1 MAAPNRV
8 EELRKRYHENPKKFF
23 APFANELRK
32 TGQVDRA
39 ILICQKHL
47 GEQPASMNGFV
58 VYGQCLFELGQL
70 DEARGPFESA
80 LALDPENLIALRHL
94 GDIAR
99 LGGDTETARSWYT
112 RLLEFDR
119 RNDEVIALLEEVG
132 GRQDV
137 EPASG
142 PSRAPNII
150 SVAPSV
156 RVTASSQ
163 AMGLPADAPAM
174 PPRGSTPI
182 RPITPAP
189 AQAPAAVSR
198 PPALEDAKTVE
209 VFVPPKPD
217 KPAKRASLF
226 DVAFDFGEGSS
237 APAPAPVAKPA
248 PRTPT
253 PAFVAA
259 PPVAPPAAPPVAP
272 PPASVGETTEP
283 LMPRFR
289 PPNPAMPEF
298 VVPTAAAPSVPPADA
313 PPPVVEGIELAEFSA
328 EVAPLPDLET
338 SEFESVDVPR
348 LDDFESES
356 ASAPSVQPLAIEGME
371 EREFRPPADSGALR
385 SILEPVDE
393 ALPSID
399 AVDGLIDADL
409 DPMGASLESMSA
421 PSELIEA
428 ADSEF
433 FVAGLDEL
441 SAAQD
446 LEPNGPGVEAFHTE
460 DAADEFALLADADHD
475 GSGAESALPALPA
488 EPDDPGSMAIDETF
502 EIEPPS
508 VGVLALHAAEPA
520 SAAPPVTFVTETMA
534 KVYLEQGL
542 TDRAIDVYRQLV
554 AQSPADEGLRDRLRA
569 LETQKRASME
579 FDVPADAVEIA
590 EPAPANAMLSAMS
603 FDEVA
608 LDTPVAARAPRATPA
623 APVPPVAEPSGPNI
637 RDFFAAFARRGLTV
651 APPVV
656 TIPTAAGSPL
666 SPLDELFGPEV
677 NVEDERAAHRLA
689 AVGATSGPSGG
700 TALDSLFGEG
710 PSAPMPPELPSASP
724 GSPRVSRASEKLRFD
739 QFFSSSSVPSAMST
753 PTDAE
758 TSPIVES
765 SSYTGDLP
773 SAAPDDDDLDQFQ
786 GWLRGLTK

>member
-163 AMGLPADAPAM
+163 AVGLSGDAPPM

-182 RPITPAP
+182 RPMTPAP
-189 AQAPAAVSR
+189 TEASAAVSR
-198 PPALEDAKTVE
+198 PPALEEAKTVE
-209 VFVPPKPD
+209 VVVPPKPD

-237 APAPAPVAKPA
+237 APAPASKPA

-253 PAFVAA
+253 PAFVA
-259 PPVAPPAAPPVAP
+259 PPPAAPPAAAPVTP
-272 PPASVGETTEP
+272 PPATVGETTEP

-289 PPNPAMPEF
+289 PPTPAVPEF
-298 VVPTAAAPSVPPADA
+298 VVPTAAAPSVPPADV
-313 PPPVVEGIELAEFSA
+313 PPPVVDGIELAEFSA

-338 SEFESVDVPR
+338 SDFGAVDVPR

-371 EREFRPPADSGALR
+371 EREFRPPADSGAFR
-385 SILEPVDE
+385 SILEPADD
-393 ALPSID
+393 ALPTVES
-399 AVDGLIDADL
+399 VDGLIDADL

-421 PSELIEA
+421 PSELIETT
-428 ADSEF
+428 DSEF

-441 SAAQD
+441 SAAQE

-460 DAADEFALLADADHD
+460 TAGDEFGPLADADDD
-475 GSGAESALPALPA
+475 GTDAELPALPA

-508 VGVLALHAAEPA
+508 IGVLALHAAEPA

-569 LETQKRASME
+569 LETQSRASLE

-608 LDTPVAARAPRATPA
+608 LDTPVAPRAPRTTPA
-623 APVPPVAEPSGPNI
+623 ASASPVAESSGPNV

-677 NVEDERAAHRLA
+677 HVEDERAAHRLA

-724 GSPRVSRASEKLRFD
+724 GAPRVSRASEKLRFD

-758 TSPIVES
+758 TAPIVES
-765 SSYTGDLP
+765 SSYTGELP
-773 SAAPDDDDLDQFQ
+773 SAAPEDDDLDQFQ

>member
-1 MAAPNRV
+1 M
-8 EELRKRYHENPKKFF
+8 
-23 APFANELRK
+23 
-32 TGQVDRA
+32 
-39 ILICQKHL
+39 
-47 GEQPASMNGFV
+47 S
-58 VYGQCLFELGQL
+58 
-70 DEARGPFESA
+70 
-80 LALDPENLIALRHL
+80 
-94 GDIAR
+94 
-99 LGGDTETARSWYT
+99 
-112 RLLEFDR
+112 
-119 RNDEVIALLEEVG
+119 
-132 GRQDV
+132 
-137 EPASG
+137 
-142 PSRAPNII
+142 
-150 SVAPSV
+150 
-156 RVTASSQ
+156 
-163 AMGLPADAPAM
+163 
-174 PPRGSTPI
+174 
-182 RPITPAP
+182 
-189 AQAPAAVSR
+189 
-198 PPALEDAKTVE
+198 
-209 VFVPPKPD
+209 
-217 KPAKRASLF
+217 
-226 DVAFDFGEGSS
+226 
-237 APAPAPVAKPA
+237 
-248 PRTPT
+248 
-253 PAFVAA
+253 
-259 PPVAPPAAPPVAP
+259 
-272 PPASVGETTEP
+272 
-283 LMPRFR
+283 
-289 PPNPAMPEF
+289 EF
-298 VVPTAAAPSVPPADA
+298 VVPTAAEPSVPPADE

-328 EVAPLPDLET
+328 EVAPLADLET

-348 LDDFESES
+348 LEDFESES

-371 EREFRPPADSGALR
+371 EREFRPPADSGAFR
-385 SILEPVDE
+385 SILEPVED
-393 ALPSID
+393 ALPTVEG
-399 AVDGLIDADL
+399 VDGLIEANL

-421 PSELIEA
+421 PSDLIETT
-428 ADSEF
+428 DSEF

-441 SAAQD
+441 STTPD

-460 DAADEFALLADADHD
+460 AEIDDFGPLADADGVD
-475 GSGAESALPALPA
+475 DSAETALPALPA

-508 VGVLALHAAEPA
+508 VGLVAMQAAEPA

-569 LETQKRASME
+569 LETQTRASLE
-579 FDVPADAVEIA
+579 FEVPADAVESA

-608 LDTPVAARAPRATPA
+608 LDTPVAARSPRVTPA
-623 APVPPVAEPSGPNI
+623 APAAPVAPAAEPSGPNV

-710 PSAPMPPELPSASP
+710 PSAPMPPELPSATP

-753 PTDAE
+753 PTDAD

-765 SSYTGDLP
+765 TSYVGELP

>member
-163 AMGLPADAPAM
+163 AVGLTGDAPPM

-182 RPITPAP
+182 RPMTPAP
-189 AQAPAAVSR
+189 AQAAAAVSR

-209 VFVPPKPD
+209 VVVPPKP
-217 KPAKRASLF
+217 AKRGSLF
-226 DVAFDFGEGSS
+226 DVAFDFGEGAS
-237 APAPAPVAKPA
+237 APAPAPPA
-248 PRTPT
+248 P
-253 PAFVAA
+253 AA
-259 PPVAPPAAPPVAP
+259 PAVPPPAAAL
-272 PPASVGETTEP
+272 PPAVVGETTEP

-289 PPNPAMPEF
+289 PPTPAMPEF
-298 VVPTAAAPSVPPADA
+298 VVPTAAAPSVPPADEL
-313 PPPVVEGIELAEFSA
+313 PPVVEGIELAEFSA

-338 SEFESVDVPR
+338 TEFEAADVAR
-348 LDDFESES
+348 LDNFESES

-371 EREFRPPADSGALR
+371 EREFRPPADSGAFR
-385 SILEPVDE
+385 SILEPVED
-393 ALPSID
+393 ALPTVEG
-399 AVDGLIDADL
+399 VDGLIDADL
-409 DPMGASLESMSA
+409 DPMGTSLESLSA
-421 PSELIEA
+421 PSELIET

-441 SAAQD
+441 SSTPD
-446 LEPNGPGVEAFHTE
+446 LEPNGPGVEAFHTD
-460 DAADEFALLADADHD
+460 DAGDEFSLLPEAATDDATADD
-475 GSGAESALPALPA
+475 ALPALPA
-488 EPDDPGSMAIDETF
+488 EPDDPGSIAIDETF
-502 EIEPPS
+502 EIEAPS
-508 VGVLALHAAEPA
+508 VGVASMFVEMPPPSLEPIAEPA
-520 SAAPPVTFVTETMA
+520 SVTPPVTFVTETMA
-534 KVYLEQGL
+534 KFYLEQGL

-569 LETQKRASME
+569 LETQSRASLE
-579 FDVPADAVEIA
+579 FEVPADAVEIA
-590 EPAPANAMLSAMS
+590 EPAPTNAMLSAMS

-608 LDTPVAARAPRATPA
+608 LDTPVAARPPRVTPA
-623 APVPPVAEPSGPNI
+623 APVSPVAEPTGPNV

-710 PSAPMPPELPSASP
+710 PSAPMPPELPSATP

-753 PTDAE
+753 PTDAD
-758 TSPIVES
+758 TAPIVES
-765 SSYTGDLP
+765 SSYVGDLP
-773 SAAPDDDDLDQFQ
+773 SAAPEDDDLDQFQ

>member
-47 GEQPASMNGFV
+47 GDQPASMNGFV

-70 DEARGPFESA
+70 EQARGPFESA

-99 LGGDTETARSWYT
+99 LGGDTDAARSWYG

-119 RNDEVIALLEEVG
+119 RNEEVIALLEEVG

-137 EPASG
+137 EPVSG

-163 AMGLPADAPAM
+163 AAGLTGEVPPM
-174 PPRGSTPI
+174 PPRGSTPV
-182 RPITPAP
+182 RPMTPAP
-189 AQAPAAVSR
+189 AEAPAAVSR

-209 VFVPPKPD
+209 VVIPPT
-217 KPAKRASLF
+217 PAKRGSIF
-226 DVAFDFGEGSS
+226 DVAFDFGEGNS
-237 APAPAPVAKPA
+237 APTPAPAAKPA

-253 PAFVAA
+253 PAFV
-259 PPVAPPAAPPVAP
+259 PTPPVAP
-272 PPASVGETTEP
+272 PPAGAGETTEP
-283 LMPRFR
+283 RIPRFR
-289 PPNPAMPEF
+289 PPTPAMPEF

-313 PPPVVEGIELAEFSA
+313 KPPVVEGIELAEFSA

-338 SEFESVDVPR
+338 SELGSVEVAR
-348 LDDFESES
+348 LDDLESDS
-356 ASAPSVQPLAIEGME
+356 ISGPSVQPLAVEGME
-371 EREFRPPADSGALR
+371 EREFRPPADSGAFR

-393 ALPSID
+393 ALPTIEG
-399 AVDGLIDADL
+399 VDGLVDADM

-421 PSELIEA
+421 QSDLIETT
-428 ADSEF
+428 DSEF

-441 SAAQD
+441 SAVPE
-446 LEPNGPGVEAFHTE
+446 LEPSGPGVEAFHTE
-460 DAADEFALLADADHD
+460 HADDDFGPLADADD
-475 GSGAESALPALPA
+475 VALSEDAALPALPA
-488 EPDDPGSMAIDETF
+488 EPEDPANVALDETF

-508 VGVLALHAAEPA
+508 VGVIATIDDEPA
-520 SAAPPVTFVTETMA
+520 SAAAPVTFVTETMA

-569 LETQKRASME
+569 LETRSRASLE
-579 FDVPADAVEIA
+579 FDVPEGAVELS

-608 LDTPVAARAPRATPA
+608 LETPAVARAARVTPA
-623 APVPPVAEPSGPNI
+623 APASPVGAPSGPNV
-637 RDFFAAFARRGLTV
+637 RDFFAAFARRGLTL

-710 PSAPMPPELPSASP
+710 PSAPMPPELPSAAP
-724 GSPRVSRASEKLRFD
+724 GAPRVSRASEKLRFD

-753 PTDAE
+753 PGDAD

-765 SSYTGDLP
+765 SSYVGDLP